1 MNESQEANDMALDTL
16 LSVARDI
23 SSEVPDDLLRRVFA
37 LQRAHQFDT
46 DRDVSLQELQRAID
60 DFIGQ
65 SASNG
70 GVA

>member
-16 LSVARDI
+16 LLVARNI
-23 SSEVPDDLLRRVFA
+23 APEVPDDLLRRVFT
-37 LQRAHQFDT
+37 LQRTHQFDT

-65 SASNG
+65 SANNG
-70 GVA
+70 GTA